1 MGSQMSFARKIG
13 LKSLILDKNAQNWP
27 NLGSLGPHKSKTAY
41 GMTIFFAILH
51 IFVRSI
57 PIMVVMVKNLFKGV

>member
-1 MGSQMSFARKIG
+1 MSFARKIG

-41 GMTIFFAILH
+41 GMTKIFFLQYSTYLADQ
-51 IFVRSI
+51 SQ
-57 PIMVVMVKNLFKGV
+57 

>member
-41 GMTIFFAILH
+41 GMTKIFFCNTPH
-51 IFVRSI
+51 IR
-57 PIMVVMVKNLFKGV
+57 PINPNNGFYGQKPL

>member
-1 MGSQMSFARKIG
+1 MSFARKIG

-41 GMTIFFAILH
+41 GMTIFFCNTPH
-51 IFVRSI
+51 IR
-57 PIMVVMVKNLFKGV
+57 PINPNNGFYGQKPL